1 MSNVSGQIEITK
13 TDTGQVIV
21 ACWPRMLTV
30 EQAAVYLGLC
40 PKTICHR
47 KYQLSGRRTS

>member
-1 MSNVSGQIEITK
+1 M
-13 TDTGQVIV
+13 TDRTGQVEIATTDNGRV
-21 ACWPRMLTV
+21 VIAATV

-47 KYQLSGRRTS
+47 KYQLSRRRTS